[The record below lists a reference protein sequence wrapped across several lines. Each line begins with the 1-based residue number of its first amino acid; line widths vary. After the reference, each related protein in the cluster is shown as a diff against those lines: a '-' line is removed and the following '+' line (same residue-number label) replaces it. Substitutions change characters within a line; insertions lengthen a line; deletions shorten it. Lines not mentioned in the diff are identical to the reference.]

1 MSRLEGN
8 LISFSSDSG
17 GLFSELKSAG
27 DIPTSAGWLNI
38 GIEAVASPSSVN
50 ELRKLVERGG
60 NPKDRVD
67 GVHGRLGTV
76 LDPRDYEKGLID
88 WLFVQLADTL
98 IAPTEGESMF
108 DRFNPFTQGSL
119 EMIALINKLSELQG
133 NSIYLNVHNDEVANK
148 FVMYNR
154 IVVPTLGQGKLLI
167 ENGPNKG
174 GYQEVERLV
183 NMLRA
188 SHDSD
193 GKNVKIG
200 GNLDFVHLVVE
211 MEHGGMP
218 DFAAVERHWPRILKL
233 FDSSIFGN
241 VHIPIGL
248 KKSDSLPILE
258 MVRNNKVMLR
268 DLVQMLVALGTHIT
282 FENQHSMLL
291 GVWNRSKEVDR
302 LREIRDGF
310 MEAGLKN

>member
-1 MSRLEGN
+1 
-8 LISFSSDSG
+8 
-17 GLFSELKSAG
+17 
-27 DIPTSAGWLNI
+27 
-38 GIEAVASPSSVN
+38 
-50 ELRKLVERGG
+50 
-60 NPKDRVD
+60 
-67 GVHGRLGTV
+67 
-76 LDPRDYEKGLID
+76 
-88 WLFVQLADTL
+88 LFVQLADTL
-98 IAPTEGESMF
+98 IAPSDGKSIF

-119 EMIALINKLSELQG
+119 EMIALINRLSEIQG
-133 NSIYLNVHNDEVANK
+133 NSIYLNVHNDEVANR
-148 FVMYNR
+148 FVLYNR
-154 IVVPTLGQGKLLI
+154 VVVPTLGRGKLLI

-174 GYQEVERLV
+174 GYNEVKRLV
-183 NMLRA
+183 NMLRV

-193 GKNVKIG
+193 GKNLQVG

-218 DFAAVERHWPRILKL
+218 DIAAVTRHWPRILKL
-233 FDSSIFGN
+233 FESSIFGN

-248 KKSDSLPILE
+248 KKADSLPIIE